1 MGEHIDKNT
10 SKSLSGKYSQKIL
23 NIAKQSSTDAFKTA
37 SKGAIQ
43 NTAEVSGDFIDN
55 KTADK
60 STKVWKNS
68 QLLISMIRKY
78 LKKIYISR
86 RKTRN
91 YWWTEIKV
99 I

>member
-1 MGEHIDKNT
+1 MSFAKNVGEHIDKNT

-55 KTADK
+55 KTAGK
-60 STKVWKNS
+60 STKV
-68 QLLISMIRKY
+68 
-78 LKKIYISR
+78 
-86 RKTRN
+86 
-91 YWWTEIKV
+91 
-99 I
+99 